1 MVEGAARRTANA
13 SRHCQGRWLDGDSRC
28 NTASL
33 QFQSSTKLCKDS
45 NCFNQAFFAAF
56 PGKLALLVL
65 PFLAK
70 PPLLDELRGSN
81 SNPGGGMHCWRI
93 VKMVCTNATGDII
106 SFFLEPVLLV
116 SAGSATLG
124 STGTGESLLLSGWIL
139 MSSICRRDIMI
150 FIIHTWNIAASNNL
164 NHCILMC
171 IWSILKQITST
182 ASLCIENLD
191 FLSIW
196 RTSGSIYSHVQNCTT
211 PSLKIILLMLL
222 GCIFQYPMSRSKQI
236 ILTYMS
242 SYKWPGLN
250 TYHDI

>member
-13 SRHCQGRWLDGDSRC
+13 SRHCQGRWVDGDSRC

-81 SNPGGGMHCWRI
+81 SNPGGGMHCWRM

-106 SFFLEPVLLV
+106 SFFLEPVLLI
-116 SAGSATLG
+116 SAGSVTLG
-124 STGTGESLLLSGWIL
+124 STGTGESLLFSGWIL

-150 FIIHTWNIAASNNL
+150 FIIHTCNIGAFHNL
-164 NHCILMC
+164 NQCIVMC

-182 ASLCIENLD
+182 ASLCIETSD

-196 RTSGSIYSHVQNCTT
+196 RTKWLHIQPCTKFHE
-211 PSLKIILLMLL
+211 PH
-222 GCIFQYPMSRSKQI
+222 QV
-236 ILTYMS
+236 
-242 SYKWPGLN
+242 
-250 TYHDI
+250 